1 MRLFYIREHKSDKM
15 ARDRTKGNIL
25 VVDDNQSVLTSL
37 ELLLQGEFKQVNTL
51 KNPANL
57 ISSIREQQTDVILL
71 DMNFKAGINTGNE
84 GIHLLRTIAEADPD
98 ISVVLITAYGD
109 VELAVRAVKEGAFDF
124 ILKPW
129 ENDKLIATLQA
140 ALKLRLSKKEN
151 KGLKDLNQALAR
163 ELNTKEP
170 LMVGESPVMQRVYKM
185 IEKVAVTEADVLIL
199 GENGTGKE
207 VIAQEIHRLSPR
219 KNEIMVHVDMGAIS
233 ESLFE
238 SELFGHVKGAFTDA
252 REDRIGKFET
262 AGKGTLFLDEIA
274 NLSSSLQSKILAALQ
289 NRTVIKLGSNVPI
302 PIDVRL
308 ISATNADLSALI
320 NEGRFREDL
329 FYRLN
334 TITIEVPPLR
344 ERGPDIELFA
354 LHFLHMYSEKY
365 HKPDL
370 KISSEALKVLSSYQW
385 PGNVREL
392 QHCMERAVIMADRD
406 MIDKQHLALNL
417 AGSDVPAAAFQ
428 TLEEMEK
435 QMIETSL
442 EKEGGKIRAV
452 AERLGITRQTL
463 YNKIKKYGIDT

>member
-1 MRLFYIREHKSDKM
+1 M
-15 ARDRTKGNIL
+15 ATNRKKGNIL

-37 ELLLQGEFKQVNTL
+37 DLLLQDEFKQVSTL
-51 KNPANL
+51 RNPANL

-84 GIHLLRTIAEADPD
+84 GIHLLRTIAETDPD

-129 ENDKLIATLQA
+129 DNDKLIATLHA
-140 ALKLRLSKKEN
+140 ALKLRLTKVEN

-163 ELNTKEP
+163 ELSSKETI
-170 LMVGESPVMQRVYKM
+170 LMGESPVMQQVYEM
-185 IEKVAVTEADVLIL
+185 VEKVAVTDADVLIL

-207 VIAQEIHRLSPR
+207 VIAREIHRLSPR

-262 AGKGTLFLDEIA
+262 AGKGSLFLDEIA
-274 NLSSSLQSKILAALQ
+274 NLSSALQSKILAALQ
-289 NRTVIKLGSNVPI
+289 NRTVIRLGSNMPI

-308 ISATNADLSALI
+308 ISATNSDLSAMI
-320 NEGRFREDL
+320 AEGRFREDL

-344 ERGPDIELFA
+344 ERGPDVELFVR
-354 LHFLHMYSEKY
+354 HFLQLYSEKY
-365 HKPDL
+365 HKSEL
-370 KISSEALKVLSSYQW
+370 KISSKALKVLSEYQW

-406 MIDKQHLALNL
+406 MIDTQHLALNP

-435 QMIETSL
+435 QMIVTSL
-442 EKEGGKIRAV
+442 EKEGGNIRAM
-452 AERLGITRQTL
+452 AEKLGITRQTL
-463 YNKIKKYGIDT
+463 YNKLKKYGIDP

>member
-1 MRLFYIREHKSDKM
+1 M
-15 ARDRTKGNIL
+15 KGNIL

-37 ELLLQGEFKQVNTL
+37 ELLLQDEFKRVSTL

-84 GIHLLRTIAEADPD
+84 GIHLLRTIAKTDSD

-129 ENDKLIATLQA
+129 ENDKLIATLHA
-140 ALKLRLSKKEN
+140 ALRLRLSKLEN
-151 KGLKDLNQALAR
+151 KGLKDKNQALAW
-163 ELNTKEP
+163 ELNSREP
-170 LMVGESPVMQRVYKM
+170 FLVGKSPVMQQVSALVK
-185 IEKVAVTEADVLIL
+185 KVAVTDADVLIL

-207 VIAQEIHRLSPR
+207 VIAREIHRLSPR
-219 KNEIMVHVDMGAIS
+219 RNEIMVHVDMGAIS

-238 SELFGHVKGAFTDA
+238 SELFGHVRGAFTDA

-262 AGKGTLFLDEIA
+262 ASKGTLFLDEIA
-274 NLSSSLQSKILAALQ
+274 NLNPALQSKILAVLQ
-289 NRTVIKLGSNVPI
+289 NRTVTRLGSNVPI

-308 ISATNADLSALI
+308 ISATNAALREMI
-320 NEGRFREDL
+320 AEGRFREDL

-344 ERGPDIELFA
+344 ERGPDVELFA
-354 LHFLHMYSEKY
+354 RHFLQLYSEKY
-365 HKPDL
+365 HKSEL
-370 KISSEALKVLSSYQW
+370 KISSEALKVFSAYQW

-392 QHCMERAVIMADRD
+392 QHCMERAVIMADREV
-406 MIDKQHLALNL
+406 IDTQHLALYQ
-417 AGSDVPAAAFQ
+417 AGSDVPAASFQ

-435 QMIETSL
+435 QMIVSSL
-442 EKEGGKIRAV
+442 EKEGGKIKAV
-452 AERLGITRQTL
+452 AEKLGITRQTL
-463 YNKIKKYGIDT
+463 YNKLRKYGINLQE

>member
-1 MRLFYIREHKSDKM
+1 MWDENTDNMGTHQK
-15 ARDRTKGNIL
+15 KGNIL

-37 ELLLQGEFKQVNTL
+37 ELLLQEQFKQVSTL

-84 GIHLLRTIAEADPD
+84 GIYLLRTIAKTDPD
-98 ISVVLITAYGD
+98 ISVVLITSYGD

-129 ENDKLIATLQA
+129 DNDKLVATVHA
-140 ALKLRLSKKEN
+140 ALKLRRSKLEN
-151 KGLKDLNQALAR
+151 KGLKDLNQALAG
-163 ELNTKEP
+163 ELNRKESI
-170 LMVGESPVMQRVYKM
+170 LVGTSPVMKQVHAM
-185 IEKVAVTEADVLIL
+185 VEKVAVTDANVLIL

-207 VIAQEIHRLSPR
+207 VIAREIHRLSPR
-219 KNEIMVHVDMGAIS
+219 KREIMVHVDMGAIS

-252 REDRIGKFET
+252 REDRTGKFET

-274 NLSSSLQSKILAALQ
+274 NLSPSLQSKILAVLQ
-289 NRTVIKLGSNVPI
+289 NRTVTRLGSNVPV

-308 ISATNADLSALI
+308 ISATNANLTDLIA
-320 NEGRFREDL
+320 EGRFREDL
-329 FYRLN
+329 YYRLN

-344 ERGPDIELFA
+344 ERGPDIELLA
-354 LHFLHMYSEKY
+354 RHFLKINREKY
-365 HKPDL
+365 LKGDL
-370 KISSEALKVLSSYQW
+370 KFSPEALKAISRYDW

-392 QHCMERAVIMADRD
+392 QHCMERAVIMADGD
-406 MIDKQHLALNL
+406 LIHAQHLALNP
-417 AGSDVPAAAFQ
+417 AGSELRAEAFQ

-435 QMIETSL
+435 QMIIKNL
-442 EKEGGKIRAV
+442 EMEGGKMKAV
-452 AERLGITRQTL
+452 AEKLGITRQTL
-463 YNKIKKYGIDT
+463 YNKVRKYGIDLQE

>member
-1 MRLFYIREHKSDKM
+1 M
-15 ARDRTKGNIL
+15 ARKKMKGNIL

-37 ELLLQGEFKQVNTL
+37 ELLLQNEFKQVNTL

-84 GIHLLRTIAEADPD
+84 GIHLLRTIAETDPD
-98 ISVVLITAYGD
+98 ISVVLITAFGD

-129 ENDKLIATLQA
+129 ENDKLIATLHA
-140 ALKLRLSKKEN
+140 ALKLRLSKLEN
-151 KGLKDLNQALAR
+151 KGLKDLNQELAR
-163 ELNTKEP
+163 ELSSKLP
-170 LMVGESPVMQRVYKM
+170 ILKGESPVMQGVYSM
-185 IEKVAVTEADVLIL
+185 AEKVAATDADVLIL

-207 VIAQEIHRLSPR
+207 VIAREIHRLSPR
-219 KNEIMVHVDMGAIS
+219 KKEIMVHVDMGAIS

-252 REDRIGKFET
+252 REDRTGKFET

-274 NLSSSLQSKILAALQ
+274 NLSPALQSKILAVLQ
-289 NRTVIKLGSNVPI
+289 NRTVIRLGSNVPI

-308 ISATNADLSALI
+308 ISATNADLKALI
-320 NEGRFREDL
+320 AEGRFREDL

-334 TITIEVPPLR
+334 TITIELPPLR

-354 LHFLHMYSEKY
+354 KHFLQVYREKY
-365 HKPDL
+365 HKEEL
-370 KISSEALKVLSSYQW
+370 KISSGALKAITEYHW

-392 QHCMERAVIMADRD
+392 QHCMERAVIMAD
-406 MIDKQHLALNL
+406 DKLIETQHLALNK
-417 AGSDVPAAAFQ
+417 AGTHAPAAAFQ

-435 QMIETSL
+435 QMIVSTL
-442 EKEGGKIRAV
+442 EKEGGKIKPV
-452 AERLGITRQTL
+452 AEKLGITRQTL
-463 YNKIKKYGIDT
+463 YNKIRKYGIDLKE

>member
-1 MRLFYIREHKSDKM
+1 M
-15 ARDRTKGNIL
+15 ARDKNKGNIL
-25 VVDDNQSVLTSL
+25 VVEDNQSVLTSL

-84 GIHLLRTIAEADPD
+84 GIHLLRTISETDPD

-129 ENDKLIATLQA
+129 DNNKLIATLHA
-140 ALKLRLSKKEN
+140 SLKLRHSKLEN
-151 KGLKDLNQALAR
+151 KGLKGLNQALAS
-163 ELNTKEP
+163 ELNTKETF
-170 LMVGESPVMQRVYKM
+170 LVGESPVMQQVYAMVK
-185 IEKVAVTEADVLIL
+185 KVAVTDADVLIL

-207 VIAQEIHRLSPR
+207 VIAREIHRFSPR
-219 KNEIMVHVDMGAIS
+219 KNEVMVHVDMGAIS

-238 SELFGHVKGAFTDA
+238 SELFGHMKGAFTDA

-262 AGKGTLFLDEIA
+262 AVKGTLFLDEIA
-274 NLSSSLQSKILAALQ
+274 NLSPAMQTKILAALQ
-289 NRTVIKLGSNVPI
+289 NRTVTRLGSNVSI

-308 ISATNADLSALI
+308 ISATNAALREMI
-320 NEGRFREDL
+320 AEGRFREDL
-329 FYRLN
+329 YYRLN

-344 ERGPDIELFA
+344 ERGPDVELFA
-354 LHFLHMYSEKY
+354 RHFLQIYSEKY
-365 HKPDL
+365 HKPGL
-370 KISSEALKVLSSYQW
+370 KISPEALKAISSYQW

-406 MIDKQHLALNL
+406 RIDKQNLALNL
-417 AGSDVPAAAFQ
+417 AGSNVPAAAFQ
-428 TLEEMEK
+428 TLDEMEK
-435 QMIETSL
+435 QMIVTSL
-442 EKEGGKIRAV
+442 EREGGKIKAV
-452 AERLGITRQTL
+452 AEKLGITRQTL
-463 YNKIKKYGIDT
+463 YNKIRKYGIDLLE

>member
-1 MRLFYIREHKSDKM
+1 MATKSI
-15 ARDRTKGNIL
+15 KGNIL
-25 VVDDNQSVLTSL
+25 VVDDNKSVLTSL
-37 ELLLQGEFKQVNTL
+37 ELLLQDEFKKVGTL

-84 GIHLLRTIAEADPD
+84 GIHLLRTITETDPD

-129 ENDKLIATLQA
+129 DNTKLIATLHA
-140 ALKLRLSKKEN
+140 ALRLRLSKLEN
-151 KGLKDLNQALAR
+151 KGLNDKNQALAR
-163 ELNTKEP
+163 ELSSKEP
-170 LMVGESPVMQRVYKM
+170 NLVGKSPVMQQVYATV
-185 IEKVAVTEADVLIL
+185 EKVAVTDADVLIL

-207 VIAQEIHRLSPR
+207 VIAREIHRLSPR

-238 SELFGHVKGAFTDA
+238 SELFGHAKGAFTDA
-252 REDRIGKFET
+252 REDRTGKFET

-274 NLSSSLQSKILAALQ
+274 NLSPALQSKILAVLQ
-289 NRTVIKLGSNVPI
+289 NRTVTRLGSNVSI

-308 ISATNADLSALI
+308 ISATNGDLRALI
-320 NEGRFREDL
+320 AEGRFREDL

-344 ERGPDIELFA
+344 ERGSDIELFA
-354 LHFLHMYSEKY
+354 QHFLQVYREKY
-365 HKPDL
+365 HKGDL
-370 KISSEALKVLSSYQW
+370 KISSEALRVLSDYHW

-392 QHCMERAVIMADRD
+392 QHCMERAVIMADREV
-406 MIDKQHLALNL
+406 IDTQHLALNP
-417 AGSDVPAAAFQ
+417 AGSDIPATAFQ

-435 QMIETSL
+435 QMIANSL
-442 EKEGGKIRAV
+442 KKEGGNIKAV
-452 AERLGITRQTL
+452 AEKLGITRQTL
-463 YNKIKKYGIDT
+463 YNKIRKYGIDSQE

>member
-1 MRLFYIREHKSDKM
+1 M
-15 ARDRTKGNIL
+15 ARKKMKGNIL

-37 ELLLQGEFKQVNTL
+37 ELLLQDEFKQVHTL

-84 GIHLLRTIAEADPD
+84 GIHLLRTIAETDPD
-98 ISVVLITAYGD
+98 ISVVLITAFGD

-129 ENDKLIATLQA
+129 ENDKLIATLHA
-140 ALKLRLSKKEN
+140 ALKLRFSKLEN

-163 ELNTKEP
+163 ELSSKEP
-170 LMVGESPVMQRVYKM
+170 ILMGKSPVMQEVYAM
-185 IEKVAVTEADVLIL
+185 AEKVAVTDADVLIL

-207 VIAQEIHRLSPR
+207 VIAREIHRLSPR
-219 KNEIMVHVDMGAIS
+219 KKEIMVHVDMGAIS

-252 REDRIGKFET
+252 REDRTGKFET
-262 AGKGTLFLDEIA
+262 AGKGTLFLDEIT
-274 NLSSSLQSKILAALQ
+274 NLSPSLQSKILAVLQ
-289 NRTVIKLGSNVPI
+289 NRTVIRLGSNVPI

-308 ISATNADLSALI
+308 ISATNADLKSLI
-320 NEGRFREDL
+320 AEGRFREDL

-334 TITIEVPPLR
+334 TITIELPPLR

-354 LHFLHMYSEKY
+354 NHFLQIYREKY
-365 HKPDL
+365 HKEEL
-370 KISSEALKVLSSYQW
+370 KISSEALKVISKYHW

-392 QHCMERAVIMADRD
+392 QHCMERAVIMADD
-406 MIDKQHLALNL
+406 KFIDKQHLALNK
-417 AGSDVPAAAFQ
+417 AGTDAPAAAFQ

-435 QMIETSL
+435 QMIVSSL
-442 EKEGGKIRAV
+442 EKEGGKIKPV
-452 AERLGITRQTL
+452 AEKLGITRQTL
-463 YNKIKKYGIDT
+463 YNKIRKYGIDLKE

>member
-1 MRLFYIREHKSDKM
+1 MATKSI
-15 ARDRTKGNIL
+15 KGNIL
-25 VVDDNQSVLTSL
+25 VVDDNKSVLTSL
-37 ELLLQGEFKQVNTL
+37 ELLLQDEFKKVDTL

-84 GIHLLRTIAEADPD
+84 GIHLLRTITETDPD

-129 ENDKLIATLQA
+129 DNTKLIATLHA
-140 ALKLRLSKKEN
+140 ALRLRLTKLEN
-151 KGLKDLNQALAR
+151 KGLKDKNQALTR
-163 ELNTKEP
+163 ELSSKEP
-170 LMVGESPVMQRVYKM
+170 ILKGKSPVMQQVYAT
-185 IEKVAVTEADVLIL
+185 IEKVAVTDADVLIL

-207 VIAQEIHRLSPR
+207 VIAREIHRLSPR

-238 SELFGHVKGAFTDA
+238 SELFGHVKGAYTDA
-252 REDRIGKFET
+252 REDRTGKFET

-274 NLSSSLQSKILAALQ
+274 NLSPALQSKILAALQ
-289 NRTVIKLGSNVPI
+289 NRTVTRLGSNVPV

-308 ISATNADLSALI
+308 ISATNADLRALI
-320 NEGRFREDL
+320 AEGRFREDL

-344 ERGPDIELFA
+344 ERGSDIVLFA
-354 LHFLHMYSEKY
+354 KHFLQVYREKY
-365 HKPDL
+365 HKGEL
-370 KISSEALKVLSSYQW
+370 EISSEALKVFSDYHW

-392 QHCMERAVIMADRD
+392 QHCMERAVIMADREV
-406 MIDKQHLALNL
+406 IDTQHLALNP
-417 AGSDVPAAAFQ
+417 AGSDLPATGFQ

-435 QMIETSL
+435 QMIANSL
-442 EKEGGKIRAV
+442 KKEGGNVKAV
-452 AERLGITRQTL
+452 AEKLGITRQTL
-463 YNKIKKYGIDT
+463 YNKIKKYGIDSQE